1 MSRSMIAIGAIV
13 AAGII
18 VGAVGVEEAKAAEK
32 KEVYV
37 SPGADRKAVFTGSLH
52 GMDGHEVTIEQF
64 TFLPGW
70 VGGKHYHTGP
80 VFVYILE
87 GAFSVTEQG
96 KKDQTFN
103 AGALYQEPIGT
114 PMQARNLSMS
124 EPLKVLL
131 IQVGRKGEPLMI
143 KAD

>member
-1 MSRSMIAIGAIV
+1 MFRSTVTVGSIVLAIIASTIGAQGAL
-13 AAGII
+13 AAD
-18 VGAVGVEEAKAAEK
+18 K

-37 SPGADRKAVFTGSLH
+37 SPGAERKPLFIGPLH
-52 GMDGHEVTIEQF
+52 GTDGREVTIEQF
-64 TFLPGW
+64 TFPPGW
-70 VGGKHYHTGP
+70 VGDKHYHTGP

-87 GAFSVTEQG
+87 GAFAVTEQG

-103 AGALYQEPIGT
+103 AGALYEEPIGT
-114 PMQARNLSMS
+114 PMQARNLSRS

-143 KAD
+143 KAE

>member
-1 MSRSMIAIGAIV
+1 MSRSTIAIGSVVLTLIASTV
-13 AAGII
+13 GTQDAFAAD
-18 VGAVGVEEAKAAEK
+18 K

-37 SPGADRKAVFTGSLH
+37 SPKADRKPLFTGPLQ
-52 GMDGHEVTIEQF
+52 GMNGHEVTIEQF
-64 TFLPGW
+64 TFPPGW
-70 VGGKHYHTGP
+70 VGDKHYHTGP

-103 AGALYQEPIGT
+103 SGALYQEPIGT
-114 PMQARNLSMS
+114 PMQARNLSSS

-131 IQVGRKGEPLMI
+131 IQLGRKGDPLMI
-143 KAD
+143 KSE

>member
-1 MSRSMIAIGAIV
+1 MLRSTIAIGSVVLATIV
-13 AAGII
+13 ST
-18 VGAVGVEEAKAAEK
+18 VGAQVALAADK

-37 SPGADRKAVFTGSLH
+37 SPGADRQALFAGPLH
-52 GMDGHEVTIEQF
+52 GIDGHEVTIEQF
-64 TFLPGW
+64 TFPPGW

-87 GAFSVTEQG
+87 GAFSVTEHG

-103 AGALYQEPIGT
+103 AGALYKEPIGT
-114 PMQARNLSMS
+114 PMQARNLNTSK
-124 EPLKVLL
+124 PLKVLL

-143 KAD
+143 KAE